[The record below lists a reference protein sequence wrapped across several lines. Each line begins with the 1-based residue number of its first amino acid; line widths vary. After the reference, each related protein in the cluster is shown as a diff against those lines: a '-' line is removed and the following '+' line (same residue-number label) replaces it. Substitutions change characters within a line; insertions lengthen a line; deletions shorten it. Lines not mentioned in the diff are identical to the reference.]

1 MPVDSDG
8 NLRMDVEDAA
18 THAGLTLDEVLPV
31 VRTSVPGFTNG
42 LHRYWID
49 GPAREMVVLPETA
62 QVLGSGGCRWIIE
75 ATSSNCGEPPRLGEW
90 RDCGSPAARPADDAG
105 GWAVQAARRR
115 DDNLRAAFWRLT

>member
-8 NLRMDVEDAA
+8 NLRMDMGDAA

-42 LHRYWID
+42 LHRYWVD
-49 GPAREMVVLPETA
+49 GPACEMVVLPETV

-75 ATSSNCGEPPRLGEW
+75 ATSSNCGEPPCLGEW
-90 RDCGSPAARPADDAG
+90 RDCGAPAAARSADDAG
-105 GWAVQAARRR
+105 GWATRAARRR
-115 DDNLRAAFWRLT
+115 DDNLRAAFGG